1 MEEVGRYMRRKRR
14 KSYKF
19 TEKTH
24 SKQAMLSAVLAGVSF
39 IMYLV
44 FIYLSYHGGGKL
56 SAYYGGFGFLAM
68 IMSIVALFVALPT
81 LKEEDSFTLF
91 PRWALCA
98 SILSTVCWVGTYI
111 LGFMRG

>member
-1 MEEVGRYMRRKRR
+1 MRRKSR

-24 SKQAMLSAVLAGVSF
+24 SKQAIVSAALAGISF

-44 FIYLSYHGGGKL
+44 FIYLSYMGGGTL
-56 SAYYGGFGFLAM
+56 STYYGGFGFMAM
-68 IMSIVALFVALPT
+68 LMAIVALFIAFPT
-81 LKEEDSFTLF
+81 LKEEDSFILF

-98 SILSTVCWVGTYI
+98 SALSTLCWVGTYI